1 MPRLVKILAATFQG
15 KPAQEVLRALREDT
29 RPVDVIMLPEEWQGE
44 GAPIDTDDSALLQE
58 FRALAIEK
66 HAYVICPV
74 DRPAPDGK
82 CYNTELMI
90 DREGS
95 ICAEY
100 HKMFPVISELTE
112 RSIAVMPGK
121 EVVTVDT
128 DFGRVGFAICFDAN
142 FTELWQGLQEQQ
154 AEIIFFVS
162 DYPGRL
168 ACRSLACLN
177 HYYIVSAT
185 RSCDCTAVDLDGE
198 ELYYRQSAP
207 EEIGLHYLE
216 LDLDRCIFHRN
227 YNLERRDALLREH
240 PEIVVDK
247 AVDSDH
253 WFILASRRD
262 DVRAKELA
270 QAYGLEPVNAYIE
283 RSRKFVN
290 PDMRGRIYGGTPE

>member
-1 MPRLVKILAATFQG
+1 
-15 KPAQEVLRALREDT
+15 
-29 RPVDVIMLPEEWQGE
+29 
-44 GAPIDTDDSALLQE
+44 
-58 FRALAIEK
+58 
-66 HAYVICPV
+66 
-74 DRPAPDGK
+74 
-82 CYNTELMI
+82 MI

-142 FTELWQGLQEQQ
+142 FTESSGRVCRSSRPKSS
-154 AEIIFFVS
+154 IFVS

-168 ACRSLACLN
+168 ACRALACLN

-185 RSCDCTAVDLDGE
+185 RSCDGTAVDLDGE

-262 DVRAKELA
+262 ECARRKELA